1 MHLRNEDIREL
12 IAEIPDGH
20 THLRITLILHNG
32 TEITFNEATAAN
44 FVRAYVSVKTHPL
57 KTRAR
62 LVGRRIPGLKNGYAD
77 WQLIEEE
84 DRE

>member
-1 MHLRNEDIREL
+1 MFLRNEDIREL

-20 THLRITLILHNG
+20 AHLRITLVLHDG

-44 FVRAYVSVKTHPL
+44 FVRAYVSVKTHPF
-57 KTRAR
+57 KTRSR
-62 LVGRRIPGLKNGYAD
+62 LVGRRIPGLKKGFAD

-84 DRE
+84 DRK

>member
-1 MHLRNEDIREL
+1 MHIRNEDIREL

-20 THLRITLILHNG
+20 AHLRITIVLHDG
-32 TEITFNEATAAN
+32 TEFTFNEATAAN
-44 FVRAYVSVKTHPL
+44 FVRAYVSVKTHPV

-62 LVGRRIPGLKNGYAD
+62 LVGRKITEMKHGYAN

-84 DRE
+84 DRG